1 VLGLGKETIEEGDK
15 MNKPRYTIKQLVEFA
30 KNEMY
35 EFAFATEEQLDK
47 VIEIFDNE
55 GLAGDDLFTIWEEM
69 NEPNYFELI

>member
-1 VLGLGKETIEEGDK
+1 MLGLGKETIEEGDK

>member
-1 VLGLGKETIEEGDK
+1 MYRQKQKRNK
-15 MNKPRYTIKQLVEFA
+15 MTKRYTIKQLVEFA

-35 EFAFATEEQLDK
+35 EFAFATEEQLEK

-55 GLAGDDLFTIWEEM
+55 GLAGDDLYTIWEEM